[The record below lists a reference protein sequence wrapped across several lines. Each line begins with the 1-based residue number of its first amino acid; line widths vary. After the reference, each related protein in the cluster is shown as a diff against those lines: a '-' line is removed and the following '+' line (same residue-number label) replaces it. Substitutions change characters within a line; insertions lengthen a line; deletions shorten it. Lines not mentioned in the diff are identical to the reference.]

1 MTEITWISVVGLL
14 LLTAQLLNLFNSFST
29 AKKNAN
35 QPIEDLKKDVKEI
48 RNDMSEMRH
57 QIGGL
62 KTDVDHAHDKI
73 RENKSETDR
82 IAKAQ
87 SEALVQILLL
97 LRDPSERDNNKIDQV
112 IQKLTTSI

>member
-14 LLTAQLLNLFNSFST
+14 LLTAQLINLFNGIST
-29 AKKNAN
+29 AKKNAS

-48 RNDMSEMRH
+48 RGNMSELKYEVS
-57 QIGGL
+57 GL
-62 KTDVDHAHDKI
+62 KNDVDHAHQKI
-73 RENKSETDR
+73 RENKDETDR
-82 IAKAQ
+82 IGKAQ

-112 IQKLTTSI
+112 IRNLTTF